1 MGNPRIYFYPDE
13 AGSLEMIDFGEGLS
27 DLQITQRR
35 EVFDGYTR
43 AGSFTRSVG
52 RSYLEVRIILENFT
66 NTALVRQ
73 FESLSSHLERG
84 NPIGFALDHSKAWAA
99 FVRRSTMYGYYSP
112 DRGTTEAFTSGNMFR
127 SWSSSASIANGD
139 EVVIASAAPSGL
151 REIRQTSAATAAGA
165 ETVHFTSDP
174 LIYTHTDTP
183 IVVRSRDFYPAL
195 IMPEESLGDPIITTN
210 HRISYTLDLLLVED
224 WGTLAAVN
232 EIVDG
237 LRGTDNLPSDGLS
250 LQEAITEYRSGL
262 NSAYIATDRT

>member
-13 AGSLEMIDFGEGLS
+13 LGSLETIDFGEGLS

-66 NTALVRQ
+66 NQTLVRQ

-84 NPIGFALDHSKAWAA
+84 NPIGFALDHDKAWAG
-99 FVRRSTMYGYYSP
+99 FVRTTTRFGYYSP
-112 DRGTTEAFTSGNMFR
+112 DRGETEAVTSGNMFR
-127 SWSSSASIANGD
+127 SWSSSATISTGD
-139 EVVIASAAPSGL
+139 EVVIASASPSGL
-151 REIRQTSAATAAGA
+151 RETRQTSGGTTPSGQI
-165 ETVHFTSDP
+165 VLINSDP
-174 LIYTHTDTP
+174 LIYTHRNAP
-183 IVVRSRDFYPAL
+183 IVVRHRDFFPAL
-195 IMPEESLGDPIITTN
+195 IMPEESIGDPIITTN
-210 HRISYTLDLLLVED
+210 HRISHTLDLILVED

-232 EIVDG
+232 SIVDG

-262 NSAYIATDRT
+262 NSAYIATDEV